1 MAGDTFTIDFF
12 ECDDEEDF
20 ARRLR
25 LEVYGPWTDCEPCG
39 VGLQPWEETALLPR
53 LRRQFGNNPPVDR
66 RRKAPS
72 IGFVR

>member
-25 LEVYGPWTDCEPCG
+25 LAVYGPWTDCEPCG

>member
-25 LEVYGPWTDCEPCG
+25 LAVYGPWVDCEPCG
-39 VGLQPWEETALLPR
+39 MELQPWEETALLPR
-53 LRRQFGNNPPVDR
+53 LRRQLGDNSPVDR
-66 RRKAPS
+66 RRKAPA
-72 IGFVR
+72 IGFVT

>member
-25 LEVYGPWTDCEPCG
+25 LAIYGPWAECEPCG

>member
-25 LEVYGPWTDCEPCG
+25 LAIYGPWADCEPCG

-53 LRRQFGNNPPVDR
+53 LRRQLGNNPPVDW

>member
-25 LEVYGPWTDCEPCG
+25 LAVYGPWVECEPCG

-53 LRRQFGNNPPVDR
+53 LRRKLGNNPSVDR

-72 IGFVR
+72 IGVVR

>member
-25 LEVYGPWTDCEPCG
+25 LAVYGPWTDCEPCG

-53 LRRQFGNNPPVDR
+53 LRRQLGNNPPVDR
-66 RRKAPS
+66 RRKAPA
-72 IGFVR
+72 IGFVT

>member
-25 LEVYGPWTDCEPCG
+25 LAVYGPWVDCEPCG
-39 VGLQPWEETALLPR
+39 MELQPWEETALLPR
-53 LRRQFGNNPPVDR
+53 LRRQLGDNSPVDR
-66 RRKAPS
+66 RRKTS
-72 IGFVR
+72 TIGFVR